1 MKVARGNRT
10 ETIPTTTMNEM
21 ATAAR
26 RPDVM
31 TDVLTIESAADFE
44 KLRKMV
50 SSLPR
55 PFAVAVLRAR

>member
-10 ETIPTTTMNEM
+10 ETIPTNTMSEL
-21 ATAAR
+21 AAASR
-26 RPDVM
+26 RPDFM
-31 TDVLTIESAADFE
+31 TEVLTIESGGDFE
-44 KLRKMV
+44 KLRKLL